1 MRREVG
7 LTNPLFGKPVPAQST
22 VLGRGPP
29 RPALE
34 ANWSW
39 CWPWGQR
46 GESPFFTGDQDKRLT
61 ACHWPTPGGAP
72 GKGVSARPL
81 PGPRGQSPLFSVVT
95 TKASAASPQPL
106 RVWAVMRNR

>member
-7 LTNPLFGKPVPAQST
+7 LTNPPFGKPVPAQST
-22 VLGRGPP
+22 VLEGDC
-29 RPALE
+29 PAQLWKSTG
-34 ANWSW
+34 A
-39 CWPWGQR
+39 GAGLGDR

-81 PGPRGQSPLFSVVT
+81 
-95 TKASAASPQPL
+95 KALS
-106 RVWAVMRNR
+106 RNILVS